1 VIASG
6 PAKMLEFGV
15 ADETAWRVGLSCGGK
30 IRVYRRAG
38 RLMDPHLL
46 RKLNAARRDRKA
58 AIMLTDLA
66 DGRNRLIMKDDPVT
80 GDWAAVERHSG
91 PASPARWKSDGQRF
105 FLNVHVPS
113 PRMVIIGAVHISQV
127 LAPMATMAGFD
138 VRVIDPR
145 TAFATPERFEN
156 VDLVADWPED
166 ALKDRPID
174 PFTAL
179 VAVTHDPKIDDW
191 PLIAALKTERVLC
204 WCARLA
210 QDPCTAGGAVERGGS
225 CESEIGRIDAP
236 IGLDIGAQS
245 PEEIAVAIL
254 GQVIAGRKPAPHTPG
269 KRESLS
275 HEVRPGRAVGSRGSR
290 AGAFAPARSG
300 AVEEGPCADRRIWNR
315 SGRRQ

>member
-1 VIASG
+1 
-6 PAKMLEFGV
+6 
-15 ADETAWRVGLSCGGK
+15 
-30 IRVYRRAG
+30 
-38 RLMDPHLL
+38 MDPHLL
-46 RKLNAARRDRKA
+46 RKLNAARRDRRA

-66 DGRNRLIMKDDPVT
+66 DGRNRLIMKDDPVS
-80 GDWAAVERHSG
+80 GDLGAAVDKAFRTGKSG
-91 PASPARWKSDGQRF
+91 TVEAEGQRF

-113 PRMVIIGAVHISQV
+113 PRMVIIGAVHISQA

-191 PLIAALKTERVLC
+191 PLIAALETGAFYVGALGSRKTHGRRGERL
-204 WCARLA
+204 LE
-210 QDPCTAGGAVERGGS
+210 AGLGEAA
-225 CESEIGRIDAP
+225 IGRIDAP

-254 GQVIAGRKPAPHTPG
+254 GQVIAALRKPPAQSP
-269 KRESLS
+269 
-275 HEVRPGRAVGSRGSR
+275 
-290 AGAFAPARSG
+290 APA
-300 AVEEGPCADRRIWNR
+300 EKD
-315 SGRRQ
+315 